1 MKSSKIFE
9 SLKKILKYLFMIF
22 LILNVAIYI
31 LVFLFQ
37 EDPGGDIWDNIIK
50 RNELAL
56 LAVSMLYIILYS
68 IIKGEKINSWF

>member
-9 SLKKILKYLFMIF
+9 SLKKIFKYLFMIF
-22 LILNVAIYI
+22 LISNIAIYI

-37 EDPGGDIWDNIIK
+37 EDPGGEIWNNIIK

-68 IIKGEKINSWF
+68 IIKGEKLNSWF